1 MKTKNISLRLSKETV
16 DLVRARTEE
25 LKGVGPRVRY
35 SISAYLEELIKK
47 DIQDEILQKFEG

>member
-1 MKTKNISLRLSKETV
+1 M